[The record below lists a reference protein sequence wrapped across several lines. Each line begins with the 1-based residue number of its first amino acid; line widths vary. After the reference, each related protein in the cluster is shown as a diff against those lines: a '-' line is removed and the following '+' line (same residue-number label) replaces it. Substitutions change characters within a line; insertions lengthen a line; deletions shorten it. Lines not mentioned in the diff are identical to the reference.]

1 MNNLRSTDL
10 ALNDP
15 FESMFRGI
23 LAPMRFDRNGDE
35 LDIRVDV
42 VEKDDAFKVHA
53 DLPGVK
59 KEDINVRI
67 DGNRVHID
75 AEARREKDVKEKGGK
90 VIHSERYYGT
100 VSRVFTLSQEVDD
113 AKAVAKYE
121 DGVLTLDLPKKATTS
136 SKKLA
141 IQ

>member
-1 MNNLRSTDL
+1 MNKLRSTDL

-15 FESMFRGI
+15 FESMFRGF
-23 LAPMRFDRNGDE
+23 LAPMRFEKGGDA

-42 VEKDDAFKVHA
+42 VEKDDAFNVHA

-75 AEARREKDVKEKGGK
+75 AEARRESEVKDKGK
-90 VIHSERYYGT
+90 VVRSERYYGT

-121 DGVLTLDLPKKATTS
+121 DGVLTLDLPKKASTTS
-136 SKKLA
+136 RKLP

>member
-1 MNNLRSTDL
+1 MNKLRL
-10 ALNDP
+10 AKSGLNDP
-15 FESMFRGI
+15 FESVFSGF
-23 LAPMRFDRNGDE
+23 LAPMRLEKGDDE

-67 DGNRVHID
+67 VGNRVHID
-75 AEARREKDVKEKGGK
+75 AESRRESEIKEKGK
-90 VIHSERYYGT
+90 VVHSERYLGT
-100 VSRVFTLSQEVDD
+100 VSRVFTLPQEVDD
-113 AKAVAKYE
+113 AKAVASYQ
-121 DGVLTLDLPKKATTS
+121 DGVLTLDLPKKAS
-136 SKKLA
+136 ASARKLA

>member
-1 MNNLRSTDL
+1 MNNLSLHDT
-10 ALNDP
+10 ALKDP
-15 FESMFRGI
+15 FESVFRGF
-23 LAPMRFDRNGDE
+23 LAPMRMTGKGDD
-35 LDIRVDV
+35 LDIRIDV

-59 KEDINVRI
+59 KEDINVHI
-67 DGNRVHID
+67 DGNRVQID
-75 AEARREKDVKEKGGK
+75 AEARREKDVKEKGK
-90 VIHSERYYGT
+90 VVRSERYYGT

-113 AKAVAKYE
+113 AKAVAKY
-121 DGVLTLDLPKKATTS
+121 DNGVLSLDLPKKAGTA

>member
-1 MNNLRSTDL
+1 MNNLSLLDT
-10 ALNDP
+10 AMKDP
-15 FESMFRGI
+15 FESVFRGF
-23 LAPMRFDRNGDE
+23 LAPMRMAGKGDD
-35 LDIRVDV
+35 LDIRIDV

-67 DGNRVHID
+67 DGNQVQID
-75 AEARREKDVKEKGGK
+75 AEARREKDVKEKGK
-90 VIHSERYYGT
+90 LVRSERYYGT

-113 AKAVAKYE
+113 AKAVAKY
-121 DGVLTLDLPKKATTS
+121 DNGVLSLDLPKKAGTA